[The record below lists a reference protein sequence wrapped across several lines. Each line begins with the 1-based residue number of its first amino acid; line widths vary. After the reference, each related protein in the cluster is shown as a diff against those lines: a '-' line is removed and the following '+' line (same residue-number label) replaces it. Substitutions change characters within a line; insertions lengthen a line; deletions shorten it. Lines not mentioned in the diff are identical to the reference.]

1 MPICTASA
9 PIRAEEERQGLW
21 RDGIY
26 EQIGEVMPMQ
36 GGLRIEGMCHLARVS
51 RSGFYRLCKTK
62 CWWKRRGQTLEFGIF
77 LTRDSYA
84 RFLIFSAQH
93 WNNPCRLCHIVSGV
107 KSPMKAISCCIWIV
121 ADVTRY

>member
-51 RSGFYRLCKTK
+51 RSGFYRSLQDQVLVEAA
-62 CWWKRRGQTLEFGIF
+62 RPNAGIWDI
-77 LTRDSYA
+77 LDS
-84 RFLIFSAQH
+84 
-93 WNNPCRLCHIVSGV
+93 
-107 KSPMKAISCCIWIV
+107 
-121 ADVTRY
+121 